1 MRLFAAVLVLALS
14 VPAFAQTSAAKQPAP
29 KRAVP
34 VQNVTFGDGDV
45 LEGTVQGPDVD
56 IVVSPNR
63 PVFEHYKLVRENF
76 NDKLMASVDE
86 M

>member
-14 VPAFAQTSAAKQPAP
+14 VPAFAQTASPKQPV
-29 KRAVP
+29 KRPVP
-34 VQNVTFGDGDV
+34 VQRVDFGQGDV

-56 IVVSPNR
+56 VVVSPNR
-63 PVFEHYKLVRENF
+63 PVFEHYKLVRDNF